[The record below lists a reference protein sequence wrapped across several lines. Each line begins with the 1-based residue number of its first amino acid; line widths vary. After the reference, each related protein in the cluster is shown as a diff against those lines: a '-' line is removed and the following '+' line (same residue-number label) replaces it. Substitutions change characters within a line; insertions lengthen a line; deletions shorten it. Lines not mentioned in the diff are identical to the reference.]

1 MRSSLRN
8 FLLAATILGC
18 TALVSGGAGATPT
31 LVGTTTNPTGINGL
45 VVDGTIYDVT
55 FNITTL
61 NSFTAGTTL
70 SIDAATALADALN
83 SLSVTELN
91 NTSATFYLLD
101 VDNSLSGYDSAL
113 MCSNGQACPGNVGNW
128 HEASSESSPNL
139 GLSGTP
145 ISFTD
150 EYVEAA
156 DFTEVGTV
164 GVPEPLTLSLFGA
177 GLVGAAAM
185 RRRKKVAA

>member
-8 FLLAATILGC
+8 FMLAVTILGC
-18 TALVSGGAGATPT
+18 TGLVSGGASATPT

-55 FNITTL
+55 FNTTTL
-61 NSFTAGTTL
+61 NTFTQGTTL
-70 SIDAATALADALN
+70 SIDAATALAAALN
-83 SLSVTELN
+83 TLSVTQLN
-91 NTSATFYLLD
+91 NEGGLGFGVYSLD
-101 VDNSLSGYDSAL
+101 VDNSLGPYDMAFLCNNICGSNPQWAEDTHSTVSAL
-113 MCSNGQACPGNVGNW
+113 GLTNFGQFGN
-128 HEASSESSPNL
+128 SY
-139 GLSGTP
+139 
-145 ISFTD
+145 I
-150 EYVEAA
+150 EAA

-177 GLVGAAAM
+177 GLAGAVAM